1 MTEILCKI
9 CDKKVNFDLNN
20 PDTYIHKS
28 ESGNSMIGKLY
39 TIRIGHSNSLDT
51 IHINVVVIDEKGE
64 YRAHKDYYEENI
76 SEKEDSSQWK
86 DLKLHI
92 PSELRSYLSLANKE
106 EREILTSILD
116 IQNKTVIEWY
126 DSLSNLKLNY
136 PNSQILNFLAIKW
149 GFVIGKGKELIKYD
163 YNHDSWS
170 FPIYLRLLARFKS
183 SSDLIE
189 EAKKMDFSSKPPII
203 QLEAILAKAEVYLRL
218 SAYDYL
224 EELYKESQKKW
235 SPNPLLEVKSGL
247 MFLQG
252 YYGFRFYFLG
262 KINEAIKLIEP
273 VFNFGQILGNR
284 EIISVAGNFYAAVI
298 QSSGDLEKA
307 LKIFDIVLKTSEELG
322 DERTN
327 AVISSNMSIIES
339 RQGLHEQALKRQEKI
354 LTLPIVQAEFFLK
367 ISIMSIYAETLFIAE
382 SYNTSRK
389 VCQALLLEEK
399 IPTYYKIDV
408 LSTLKRIAGK
418 TDSLELLEFVKSN
431 LPNDSD
437 FMDSPVGHIF
447 KHDLEAIDAEL
458 QNNWA
463 KLIKN
468 LNEERNIMFE
478 NQSVENASDLEIR
491 LAEAYFRYFQES
503 ENLEHLNHAY
513 NHLDLAK
520 TLAIENQNYVDLCRL
535 VMLKGLLA
543 AESNSID
550 QARAYF
556 EEAYQTANDYNLTSL
571 KRELTENIEH
581 LNEGVIEK
589 SAGSIL
595 HRLFEKLTF
604 RKAEEKKA
612 TRKSVIYS
620 IFIGTHNSEWN
631 LLLQNEKNASPNN
644 TNYLLGF
651 QDLWINLRKTMLKQ
665 QGNYFT
671 VSRGA
676 VLVENSDHFQL
687 FTLGDQL
694 DYVSRVTIQNL
705 LPELEHFPFRHIPE
719 ELEEKVIKTLN
730 KNIGKFVKV
739 E

>member
-1 MTEILCKI
+1 
-9 CDKKVNFDLNN
+9 
-20 PDTYIHKS
+20 
-28 ESGNSMIGKLY
+28 
-39 TIRIGHSNSLDT
+39 
-51 IHINVVVIDEKGE
+51 
-64 YRAHKDYYEENI
+64 
-76 SEKEDSSQWK
+76 
-86 DLKLHI
+86 
-92 PSELRSYLSLANKE
+92 
-106 EREILTSILD
+106 
-116 IQNKTVIEWY
+116 
-126 DSLSNLKLNY
+126 
-136 PNSQILNFLAIKW
+136 
-149 GFVIGKGKELIKYD
+149 
-163 YNHDSWS
+163 
-170 FPIYLRLLARFKS
+170 
-183 SSDLIE
+183 
-189 EAKKMDFSSKPPII
+189 MDFSSEPLII
-203 QLEAILAKAEVYLRL
+203 QLEATLAKAEVYLRL

-224 EELYKESQKKW
+224 EELYNDSQKKW
-235 SPNPLLEVKSGL
+235 NSNPSLAVKSGL

-273 VFNFGQILGNR
+273 VFNFGQVLENR

-307 LKIFDIVLKTSEELG
+307 LKIFDIVLKISEELG

-339 RQGLHEQALKRQEKI
+339 RQGLHEQALKRQQKI

-382 SYNTSRK
+382 NYDNSRK

-418 TDSLELLEFVKSN
+418 TDSRELLEFVKSN

-447 KHDLEAIDAEL
+447 MHDLEAIDAEL
-458 QNNWA
+458 QNNWD
-463 KLIKN
+463 KLITH

-478 NQSVENASDLEIR
+478 NQSVENASDIEIR

-503 ENLEHLNHAY
+503 ANLEHLNHAY

-520 TLAIENQNYVDLCRL
+520 TLALENQNYLDLCRL

-543 AESNSID
+543 AESNSIV

-556 EEAYQTANDYNLTSL
+556 EEALQIANDYNLVSL
-571 KRELTENIEH
+571 KRELIENLEH
-581 LNEGVIEK
+581 LDEGVIEK
-589 SAGSIL
+589 SASSVL
-595 HRLFEKLTF
+595 RRMFEKLTF
-604 RKAEEKKA
+604 RKTEEKKA
-612 TRKSVIYS
+612 TQKSVIYS
-620 IFIGTHNSEWN
+620 IFIATHNSEWK
-631 LLLQNEKNASPNN
+631 LLLQNEKNGSSNN

-651 QDLWINLRKTMLKQ
+651 QDLWLNLRKTLLQ
-665 QGNYFT
+665 QHGNYFK

-676 VLVENSDHFQL
+676 ILVENSAHFQL
-687 FTLGDQL
+687 FTLGDQI

-705 LPELEHFPFRHIPE
+705 LPELENFSFRHIPE
-719 ELEEKVIKTLN
+719 ELEEKVMKTLN